1 MKVFLSSIS
10 TYLTISMKKQDNRL
24 KSRIKK
30 KWKKGCSCSRLIKE
44 KEKGLLISRS
54 KQLLKEK
61 MLKDQISNS

>member
-1 MKVFLSSIS
+1 
-10 TYLTISMKKQDNRL
+10 MKKQDNRL